1 MAPSDSSIVLQCPVE
16 TLLHTARACECL
28 NNLLSLC
35 CATVSMQAGAQE
47 GLPACAIRALP
58 ILIYERKPR
67 RSSGTGGST
76 APAAADTLQQHHPS
90 APVPIAA
97 AAATGAPGG
106 GRVAWMAGSPAMPE
120 TPQAAAAAASIEQDL
135 RFSSSTGVSN
145 NIRSNAADT
154 AVVLIESDGEGDTAG
169 QGTRHSASQQ
179 GWQPAGGLGQRL
191 ASSSSAM
198 TSGLISLA
206 SLAAAGSRRV
216 LLLGSQSTDGTSLVS
231 DAARAAAAGQLCD
244 HASSGS
250 SRHQPTAAVDVPGAA
265 GADAAAAASG
275 SACGSPTG
283 SNSCRSSI
291 YSTDDEDGDLP
302 EVMQSWP
309 GAGGLAR
316 VVTGGPVGA
325 RGGATRHTCVVCLE
339 RYAAGDKVRVLPCQH
354 R

>member
-1 MAPSDSSIVLQCPVE
+1 MCAAA
-16 TLLHTARACECL
+16 TA
-28 NNLLSLC
+28 
-35 CATVSMQAGAQE
+35 QAGAQE

-67 RSSGTGGST
+67 RSSST
-76 APAAADTLQQHHPS
+76 SKAPAAADTLRQHHPS
-90 APVPIAA
+90 APVPIAAA

-120 TPQAAAAAASIEQDL
+120 TPQAAAAAASSEQDL
-135 RFSSSTGVSN
+135 RFSSSNGASHHT
-145 NIRSNAADT
+145 RSNAADT
-154 AVVLIESDGEGDTAG
+154 AVVLIESDGEGDSAG
-169 QGTRHSASQQ
+169 QGTRHSASHH
-179 GWQPAGGLGQRL
+179 GWQPAGVLGQRL

-216 LLLGSQSTDGTSLVS
+216 LLLGSQSTDGTSVVS
-231 DAARAAAAGQLCD
+231 DVARAAAAGQRCN
-244 HASSGS
+244 HGSSGS
-250 SRHQPTAAVDVPGAA
+250 SRHPPTEAVDVPGAGGA

-283 SNSCRSSI
+283 SNSCRSSL
-291 YSTDDEDGDLP
+291 YGTDDEDGDLP